1 MPNFAYIIKDAKG
14 ARIEGMLKADTLD
27 VAVDKL
33 SKEGNTIISVKAAAE
48 GAFKGK
54 LSLFDKVMLAIY
66 KFRTGVSL
74 KTLVFFT
81 RQLSTMFSA
90 GLTIEKAIT
99 DLEKEEKN
107 KKFAKVLR
115 KLSDD
120 IRKGYSLSEAMQQH
134 PGVFNPLYVALVT
147 AGEVSGTLHTVLDEL
162 ADYLEKIEDTRRKV
176 YSALAYPIFII
187 IFLFFVVWGMFYYII
202 PMFADVYANF
212 HADLP
217 APTRVAIS
225 ISNFITNNVF
235 MFIII
240 VLLVILT
247 FFLVNLTDK
256 GRYIFDT
263 VKLRIPVIGK
273 VISNSI
279 MSKFS
284 RTFSILM
291 AAGVPIMDTME
302 LTENVVQNAVIESAV
317 RKARVMVKEGYGVAN
332 SFRKTGMFPP
342 TLLQMISTGEET
354 GDMDKLL
361 SKAAEFY
368 EKLVDS
374 VIDRLTSLIEPLLI
388 IFMAVIVGSIIV
400 VIYLPIFDLGEAM
413 SQGLR

>member
-1 MPNFAYIIKDAKG
+1 MPTFAYIVKDAKG
-14 ARIEGMLKADTLD
+14 ARIEGMIKADTLD
-27 VAVDKL
+27 MAVDKL
-33 SKEGNTIISVKAAAE
+33 AKEGSTIISVKAAAE

-54 LSLFDKVMLAIY
+54 MSLFDKLMLTIY
-66 KFRTGVSL
+66 KIRTGVSL

-99 DLEKEEKN
+99 DLEKEEKQ
-107 KKFAKVLR
+107 KKFSRVLR

-120 IRKGYSLSEAMQQH
+120 IRKGFSLSEAMEQH
-134 PGVFNPLYVALVT
+134 PGVFNPLYIALVK

-162 ADYLEKIEDTRRKV
+162 SDYLEKIEDTRRKV
-176 YSALAYPIFII
+176 TSAMAYPVFML
-187 IFLFFVVWGMFYYII
+187 IFLIGVVWAMFYYII
-202 PMFADVYANF
+202 PMFAAVYADFN
-212 HADLP
+212 AELP
-217 APTRVAIS
+217 TLTVMAIK
-225 ISNFITNNVF
+225 ISNFIVAHAFATVLL
-235 MFIII
+235 II
-240 VLLVILT
+240 VALFGL
-247 FFLVNLTDK
+247 FLVYLTDR
-256 GRYIFDT
+256 GRFVIDAM
-263 VKLRIPVIGK
+263 KLKIPVIGA
-273 VISNSI
+273 VINNSI

-302 LTENVVQNAVIESAV
+302 LTENVVQNAVVEGAV

-332 SFRKTGMFPP
+332 AFRRTGMFPP

-361 SKAAEFY
+361 GKAAQFY

-374 VIDRLTSLIEPLLI
+374 VIDRLTSLIEPALI
-388 IFMAVIVGSIIV
+388 VLMGVVVGGIIV
-400 VIYLPIFDLGEAM
+400 VIYLPIFDLGEAI
-413 SQGLR
+413 SQGMK

>member
-1 MPNFAYIIKDAKG
+1 
-14 ARIEGMLKADTLD
+14 
-27 VAVDKL
+27 
-33 SKEGNTIISVKAAAE
+33 
-48 GAFKGK
+48 
-54 LSLFDKVMLAIY
+54 MLAIY

-107 KKFAKVLR
+107 RKFAKVLR

-162 ADYLEKIEDTRRKV
+162 ADYLEKIEDTKRKV
-176 YSALAYPIFII
+176 YSALAYPIFIV
-187 IFLFFVVWGMFYYII
+187 IFLCFVVWGMFYYII

-217 APTRVAIS
+217 APTTLAIN
-225 ISNFITNNVF
+225 ISHFITNNLF
-235 MFIII
+235 MTIII
-240 VLLVILT
+240 ILLIIFA

-256 GRYIFDT
+256 GRYVFDNI
-263 VKLRIPVIGK
+263 KLKIPVIGK

-332 SFRKTGMFPP
+332 AFRRTGMFPP

>member
-14 ARIEGMLKADTLD
+14 ARVEGILKADTLD
-27 VAVDKL
+27 MAVDKL
-33 SKEGNTIISVKAAAE
+33 AKEGSTIISVKAAAE

-54 LSLFDKVMLAIY
+54 LSLFDKIMLTIY
-66 KFRTGVSL
+66 KIRTGVSL

-115 KLSDD
+115 RISDD
-120 IRKGYSLSEAMQQH
+120 IRKGYSLSESMEQH
-134 PGVFNPLYVALVT
+134 PGVFNPLYVALVK

-162 ADYLEKIEDTRRKV
+162 SDYLEKIEDTRRKV
-176 YSALAYPIFII
+176 ISAMAYPVFIMV
-187 IFLFFVVWGMFYYII
+187 FLVFVVWVMFYYIV
-202 PMFADVYANF
+202 PMFAGVYADFN
-212 HADLP
+212 AELP
-217 APTRVAIS
+217 APTRAAIA
-225 ISNFITNNVF
+225 ISNFIVNNVF
-235 MFIII
+235 LTILI
-240 VLLVILT
+240 VIGIVIA
-247 FFLVNLTDK
+247 FFLVNLTDR
-256 GRYIFDT
+256 GRYIMDSI
-263 VKLRIPVIGK
+263 KLKIPVIGK
-273 VISNSI
+273 VIGNSI

-302 LTENVVQNAVIESAV
+302 LTENVVQNAVVEGGV
-317 RKARVMVKEGYGVAN
+317 RRARVMVKEGYGVAN
-332 SFRKTGMFPP
+332 AFRKTGLFPP
-342 TLLQMISTGEET
+342 TLLQMIATGEET

-361 SKAAEFY
+361 GKAAQFY

-388 IFMAVIVGSIIV
+388 VIMAALVGSIIV
-400 VIYLPIFDLGEAM
+400 VIYLPIFDLGEAI
-413 SQGLR
+413 SQGFN

>member
-1 MPNFAYIIKDAKG
+1 MPNFAYIIKDVKG
-14 ARIEGMLKADTLD
+14 ARVEGILKADSLD
-27 VAVDKL
+27 QAVDKL
-33 SKEGNTIISVKAAAE
+33 AKEGSTIISVKAAAE

-54 LSLFDKVMLAIY
+54 LSLFDKIMLTIY
-66 KFRTGVSL
+66 KIRTGVSL

-115 KLSDD
+115 RISDD
-120 IRKGYSLSEAMQQH
+120 IRKGYSLSEAMEQH
-134 PGVFNPLYVALVT
+134 PGVFNPLYVALVK

-162 ADYLEKIEDTRRKV
+162 SDYLEKIEDTRRKV
-176 YSALAYPIFII
+176 ISAMAYPVFIMV
-187 IFLFFVVWGMFYYII
+187 FLVFVVWVMFYYIV
-202 PMFADVYANF
+202 PMFAGVYADFN
-212 HADLP
+212 AELP
-217 APTRVAIS
+217 APTRAAIA
-225 ISNFITNNVF
+225 ISNFIVNNVF
-235 MFIII
+235 LTILI
-240 VLLVILT
+240 VIGIVIA
-247 FFLVNLTDK
+247 FFLVNLTDR
-256 GRYIFDT
+256 GRYIMDSI
-263 VKLRIPVIGK
+263 KLKIPVIGK
-273 VISNSI
+273 VIGNSI

-302 LTENVVQNAVIESAV
+302 LTENVVQNAVVEGGV
-317 RKARVMVKEGYGVAN
+317 RRARVMVKEGYGVAN
-332 SFRKTGMFPP
+332 AFRKTGIFPP
-342 TLLQMISTGEET
+342 TLLQMITTGEET

-361 SKAAEFY
+361 GKAAQFY

-388 IFMAVIVGSIIV
+388 VIMAALVGSIIV
-400 VIYLPIFDLGEAM
+400 VIYLPIFDLGEAI
-413 SQGLR
+413 SQGFN

>member
-1 MPNFAYIIKDAKG
+1 MPNFAYIVKDAKG
-14 ARIEGMLKADTLD
+14 ARVEGIIKADTLD
-27 VAVDKL
+27 MAVDRL
-33 SKEGNTIISVKAAAE
+33 AKEGSTIISVKAAAE

-90 GLTIEKAIT
+90 GLTIEKAIS
-99 DLEKEEKN
+99 DLEREEKH

-115 KLSDD
+115 RISDD
-120 IRKGYSLSEAMQQH
+120 IRKGYSLSESMEQH
-134 PGVFNPLYVALVT
+134 PGVFSPLYVSLVK

-162 ADYLEKIEDTRRKV
+162 SDYLEKIEDTRRKV
-176 YSALAYPIFII
+176 VSAMAYPVFIM
-187 IFLFFVVWGMFYYII
+187 IFLIGVVWGMFYYII
-202 PMFADVYANF
+202 PMFAKVYADFN
-212 HADLP
+212 AELP
-217 APTRVAIS
+217 APTRIAIA
-225 ISNFITNNVF
+225 ISNFITHNL
-235 MFIII
+235 FITILII
-240 VLLVILT
+240 VFAVAGLFLLY
-247 FFLVNLTDK
+247 LTDR
-256 GRYIFDT
+256 GRYVMDT
-263 VKLRIPVIGK
+263 IKLKIPVIGN

-302 LTENVVQNAVIESAV
+302 LTENVVQNAVVEGGV
-317 RKARVMVKEGYGVAN
+317 RRARVMVKEGYGVAN
-332 SFRKTGMFPP
+332 AFRKTGLFPP
-342 TLLQMISTGEET
+342 TLLQMIATGEET

-361 SKAAEFY
+361 GKAAQFY

-388 IFMAVIVGSIIV
+388 VIMAAIVGTIIV
-400 VIYLPIFDLGEAM
+400 VIYLPIFDLGEAI
-413 SQGLR
+413 SQGFN